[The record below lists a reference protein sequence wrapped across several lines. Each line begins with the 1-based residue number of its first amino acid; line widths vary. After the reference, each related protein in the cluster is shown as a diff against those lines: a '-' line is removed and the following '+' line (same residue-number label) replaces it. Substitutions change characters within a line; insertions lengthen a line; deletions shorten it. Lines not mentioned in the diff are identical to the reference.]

1 MAGTEAAAE
10 AGLGVPRSPG
20 VRLEAIWVTGAV
32 LLLVALS
39 CGLAPAPGVL
49 GLSESGAVTD
59 CFRGCFLV
67 LRLAEAGAGAPF
79 TEPVE
84 VLAAGVEGLDVDF
97 AGGEVLAVFTVGA
110 DLLLALLSSFFLI
123 TGFFTFSFFPADA
136 EVFSFFALLRDSR
149 LLVASLWTS
158 CSSIPWI
165 RLCFLASP
173 GPRPP

>member
-1 MAGTEAAAE
+1 M
-10 AGLGVPRSPG
+10 
-20 VRLEAIWVTGAV
+20 EAIWGWVTGAV

-39 CGLAPAPGVL
+39 CGLAPGVL
-49 GLSESGAVTD
+49 GRSESGAVTD

-67 LRLAEAGAGAPF
+67 RSVAEAGAGAGALF

-97 AGGEVLAVFTVGA
+97 AGGEALAVFAAGA
-110 DLLLALLSSFFLI
+110 DLLLALLSSFFFI

-136 EVFSFFALLRDSR
+136 GVFSFFALLRDSR
-149 LLVASLWTS
+149 LLLASLLTS
-158 CSSIPWI
+158 CSSTPWM

>member
-1 MAGTEAAAE
+1 MFLLWLPVLGKVLTWLADFWLPPPAPLTGLPAGVDGREAAAE

-49 GLSESGAVTD
+49 GRSERGAVTD

-67 LRLAEAGAGAPF
+67 RSVAETGTGALF

-97 AGGEVLAVFTVGA
+97 AGGEALAVFAAGA
-110 DLLLALLSSFFLI
+110 DLLLALLSSFFFI
-123 TGFFTFSFFPADA
+123 TGFFT
-136 EVFSFFALLRDSR
+136 
-149 LLVASLWTS
+149 
-158 CSSIPWI
+158 
-165 RLCFLASP
+165 
-173 GPRPP
+173 